1 MNHRIEL
8 KRLLR
13 TPSRT
18 PDQYHQRHELRDG
31 PNAMDIVYAIA
42 ALAIFVAVLSIEI
55 DVQWSQSAPVTTDRD
70 VADYRRVG

>member
-1 MNHRIEL
+1 MNHRIRL
-8 KRLLR
+8 RRLLAAR
-13 TPSRT
+13 RYR
-18 PDQYHQRHELRDG
+18 DELRDG
-31 PNAMDIVYAIA
+31 PSAMDIAYAIA

>member
-8 KRLLR
+8 KRLLHVPR
-13 TPSRT
+13 RT

-42 ALAIFVAVLSIEI
+42 ALAIFVTVISIEI
-55 DVQWSQSAPVTTDRD
+55 DVQWQPEPAQVDAET
-70 VADYRRVG
+70 YRRVG